1 MIDWKKIGRRGERRL
16 TMKGKFILGMSSIAA
31 ILMLSSIISVL
42 EYRRMSNYV
51 SDLIASN
58 INSLNVSQRLATITD
73 SYNLKILALIG
84 DESSNILPEF
94 DRELFLS
101 HCDSLKQSLTSR
113 RALPLADSV
122 AYAYSAYM
130 LTSLEL
136 QNVISSDFID
146 SRGWYFERLQP
157 RFNRLHSDL
166 EALNAAIYDDLE
178 ANSETFQES
187 FYRSIVP
194 GVVSVAAG
202 LLLVLLLLFFF
213 LSYFVDPIRRMNDGM
228 TAYRATGK
236 RYVYDFDGDDEL
248 AALSE
253 SLSEVTEENA
263 DLRRR
268 MKLLRTRIEQQ
279 NQQQPE
285 EEGGPD
291 F

>member
-1 MIDWKKIGRRGERRL
+1 MR
-16 TMKGKFILGMSSIAA
+16 GKFILGMSSIAL
-31 ILMLSSIISVL
+31 ILLLSSVISVV

-73 SYNLKILALIG
+73 GYNLKILALIG
-84 DESSNILPEF
+84 DEGSNILPDF
-94 DRELFLS
+94 DREQFLS

-146 SRGWYFERLQP
+146 SREWYFERLQP

-166 EALNAAIYDDLE
+166 EALNSAIYDDLE
-178 ANSETFQES
+178 SNSATFQES

-202 LLLVLLLLFFF
+202 LLLVILLLYFF

-228 TAYRATGK
+228 TAYKATGK
-236 RYVYDFDGDDEL
+236 RYVHDFDGDDEL
-248 AALSE
+248 SALNE
-253 SLSEVTEENA
+253 SLMEVTEENA
-263 DLRRR
+263 DLKRR
-268 MKLLRTRIEQQ
+268 MKLLRNQIEQLRQ
-279 NQQQPE
+279 RRSDE
-285 EEGGPD
+285 ETTPD

>member
-1 MIDWKKIGRRGERRL
+1 MVFDWKKIVRRRERRIS
-16 TMKGKFILGMSSIAA
+16 MRGKFILGMSSIAV
-31 ILMLSSIISVL
+31 ILMLSSIISVV

-58 INSLNVSQRLATITD
+58 IKSINVSQRLATITD
-73 SYNLKILALIG
+73 SYNLKILAVIG
-84 DESSNILPEF
+84 DESSNILPDF
-94 DRELFLS
+94 DREIFLS
-101 HCDSLKQSLTSR
+101 HCDSLKQSLTSH

-166 EALNAAIYDDLE
+166 ENLNAAIYDDLE

-202 LLLVLLLLFFF
+202 LLLVVLLLFFF
-213 LSYFVDPIRRMNDGM
+213 LYYFVEPVRRMNAGM
-228 TAYRATGK
+228 TVYRASGK
-236 RYVYDFDGDDEL
+236 CYSYDFDGDDEL
-248 AALSE
+248 EELNS
-253 SLSEVTEENA
+253 SLSEITEENA
-263 DLRRR
+263 DLKRR
-268 MKLLRTRIEQQ
+268 MKLLRAK
-279 NQQQPE
+279 N
-285 EEGGPD
+285 GV
-291 F
+291 

>member
-1 MIDWKKIGRRGERRL
+1 MR
-16 TMKGKFILGMSSIAA
+16 GKFILGMSSIAL
-31 ILMLSSIISVL
+31 ILLLSSVISVV

-73 SYNLKILALIG
+73 GYNLKILALIG
-84 DESSNILPEF
+84 DESSNILPDF
-94 DRELFLS
+94 DRGQFLS

-146 SRGWYFERLQP
+146 SREWYFERLQP

-166 EALNAAIYDDLE
+166 EALNSAIYDDLE
-178 ANSETFQES
+178 SNSAAFQES

-202 LLLVLLLLFFF
+202 LLLVILLLYFF

-228 TAYRATGK
+228 TAYKATGK
-236 RYVYDFDGDDEL
+236 RYVHDFDGDDEL
-248 AALSE
+248 AELNG
-253 SLSEVTEENA
+253 SLMEVTEENV
-263 DLRRR
+263 DLKRRL
-268 MKLLRTRIEQQ
+268 KLLRTRMEQLKSRQ
-279 NQQQPE
+279 TDE
-285 EEGGPD
+285 ETVSD

>member
-1 MIDWKKIGRRGERRL
+1 MGFDWKKIGLGGERRL
-16 TMKGKFILGMSSIAA
+16 TMRGKFILGMSSIAV
-31 ILMLSSIISVL
+31 ILMLSSIISVT

-94 DRELFLS
+94 DSELFLS
-101 HCDSLKQSLTSR
+101 HCDSLKQSLTLR

-146 SRGWYFERLQP
+146 SREWYFERLQP

-166 EALNAAIYDDLE
+166 DA
-178 ANSETFQES
+178 QC
-187 FYRSIVP
+187 R
-194 GVVSVAAG
+194 
-202 LLLVLLLLFFF
+202 
-213 LSYFVDPIRRMNDGM
+213 
-228 TAYRATGK
+228 
-236 RYVYDFDGDDEL
+236 
-248 AALSE
+248 
-253 SLSEVTEENA
+253 
-263 DLRRR
+263 DLR
-268 MKLLRTRIEQQ
+268 
-279 NQQQPE
+279 
-285 EEGGPD
+285 
-291 F
+291 

>member
-1 MIDWKKIGRRGERRL
+1 MR
-16 TMKGKFILGMSSIAA
+16 GKFILGMSSIAL
-31 ILMLSSIISVL
+31 ILLLSSVISVV

-73 SYNLKILALIG
+73 GYNLKILALIG
-84 DESSNILPEF
+84 DESSNILPDF
-94 DRELFLS
+94 DRGQFLS

-146 SRGWYFERLQP
+146 SREWYFERLQP

-166 EALNAAIYDDLE
+166 EALNSAIYDDLE
-178 ANSETFQES
+178 SNSAAFQES

-202 LLLVLLLLFFF
+202 LLLVILLLYFF

-228 TAYRATGK
+228 TAYKATGK
-236 RYVYDFDGDDEL
+236 RYVHDFDGDDEL
-248 AALSE
+248 AELNG
-253 SLSEVTEENA
+253 SLMEVTEENV
-263 DLRRR
+263 DLKRRL
-268 MKLLRTRIEQQ
+268 KLLRTKMEQLKSRQ
-279 NQQQPE
+279 TDE
-285 EEGGPD
+285 ETVSD

>member
-1 MIDWKKIGRRGERRL
+1 ML
-16 TMKGKFILGMSSIAA
+16 GKFILGMSSIAL
-31 ILMLSSIISVL
+31 ILLLSSVISVV

-73 SYNLKILALIG
+73 GYNLKILALIG
-84 DESSNILPEF
+84 DESSNILPDF
-94 DRELFLS
+94 DRGQFLS

-146 SRGWYFERLQP
+146 SREWYFERLQP

-166 EALNAAIYDDLE
+166 EALNSAIYDDLE
-178 ANSETFQES
+178 SNSAAFQES

-202 LLLVLLLLFFF
+202 LLLVILLLYFF

-228 TAYRATGK
+228 TAYKATGK
-236 RYVYDFDGDDEL
+236 RYVHDFDGDDEL
-248 AALSE
+248 AELNG
-253 SLSEVTEENA
+253 SLMEVTEENV
-263 DLRRR
+263 DLKRRL
-268 MKLLRTRIEQQ
+268 KLLRTRMEQMKSRQ
-279 NQQQPE
+279 TDE
-285 EEGGPD
+285 ETVSD

>member
-1 MIDWKKIGRRGERRL
+1 MR
-16 TMKGKFILGMSSIAA
+16 GKFILGMSSIAL
-31 ILMLSSIISVL
+31 ILLLSSVISVV

-73 SYNLKILALIG
+73 GYNLKILALIG
-84 DESSNILPEF
+84 DESSNILPDF
-94 DRELFLS
+94 DRGQFLS

-146 SRGWYFERLQP
+146 SREWYFERLQP

-166 EALNAAIYDDLE
+166 EALNSAIYDDLE
-178 ANSETFQES
+178 SNSAAFQES

-202 LLLVLLLLFFF
+202 LLLVILLLYFF

-228 TAYRATGK
+228 TAYKATGK
-236 RYVYDFDGDDEL
+236 RYVHDFDGDDEL
-248 AALSE
+248 AELNG
-253 SLSEVTEENA
+253 SLMEVTEENV
-263 DLRRR
+263 DLKRRL
-268 MKLLRTRIEQQ
+268 KLLRTKMEQLKSRQ
-279 NQQQPE
+279 ADE
-285 EEGGPD
+285 ETVTD